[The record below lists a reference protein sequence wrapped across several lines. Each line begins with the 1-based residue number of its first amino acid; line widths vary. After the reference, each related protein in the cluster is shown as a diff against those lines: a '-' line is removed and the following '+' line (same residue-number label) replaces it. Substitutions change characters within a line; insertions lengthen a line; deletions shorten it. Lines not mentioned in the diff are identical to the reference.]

1 MPQLLDVAVPALVA
15 VENLPLLAAV
25 DIEAVFD
32 VLLIVFVA
40 AEDRASDVGILVA
53 AAAGVVVAPAV
64 VVVVVVVADEVVVAD
79 KVVVAAEVVV
89 AADRVVATAPTPLMT
104 CL

>member
-64 VVVVVVVADEVVVAD
+64 VVVVVADEVVVAD